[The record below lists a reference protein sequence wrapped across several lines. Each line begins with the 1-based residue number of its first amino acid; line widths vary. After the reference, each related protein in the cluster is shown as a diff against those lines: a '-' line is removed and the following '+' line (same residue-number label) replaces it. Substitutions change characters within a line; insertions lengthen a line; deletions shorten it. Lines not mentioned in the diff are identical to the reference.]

1 MHSKL
6 KNQAFTLIELL
17 VAVAIMALLTAIII
31 SNLTQAKGKSRD
43 AKRVSDLAQMQL
55 ALELFFD
62 RCNQYPSTLAITAN
76 NNCPSNITL
85 GTFIS
90 QIPTAP
96 APGSYQYGVKSDLS
110 DYVLKAT
117 LESNNA
123 ALVDR
128 YTGSVYSP
136 ITSCTGTYDYCVV
149 PK

>member
-6 KNQAFTLIELL
+6 ENRAFTLIELL

-43 AKRVSDLAQMQL
+43 AKRVSDLAQIQL

-62 RCNQYPSTLAITAN
+62 RCNQYPSTLAVGAN
-76 NNCPSNITL
+76 NNCPSGITL

-96 APGSYQYGVKSDLS
+96 SPGYQYGVKSDLS

-128 YTGSVYSP
+128 YTGSAYSP
-136 ITSCTGTYDYCVV
+136 ITSCAGTYEYCVV